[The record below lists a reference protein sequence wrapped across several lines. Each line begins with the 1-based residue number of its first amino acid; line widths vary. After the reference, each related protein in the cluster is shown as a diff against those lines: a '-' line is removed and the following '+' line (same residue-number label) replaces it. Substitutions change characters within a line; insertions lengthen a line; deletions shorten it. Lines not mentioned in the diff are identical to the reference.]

1 MNPTD
6 AIILHLAPVPGRSF
20 GFFFSASQLASSPD
34 RLSVEA
40 LCRVSIVSV
49 KRTGIRGLKVCSAV
63 QPAASD
69 DDSLTAP
76 ILTTDSETLSQQQ
89 A

>member
-20 GFFFSASQLASSPD
+20 GVFFSASQLASSPD

-40 LCRVSIVSV
+40 VSMTPKQCELGPV
-49 KRTGIRGLKVCSAV
+49 RLMSAF
-63 QPAASD
+63 
-69 DDSLTAP
+69 T
-76 ILTTDSETLSQQQ
+76 
-89 A
+89 